1 MNEWTNKQPNKHKQT
16 NKQTNDQTNKEINS
30 NKLHLA
36 PELISIA
43 DYEITTI
50 AIKFNSTLIIAL
62 GHYCTGALRNKLTIM
77 IHVLFHCM

>member
-1 MNEWTNKQPNKHKQT
+1 MEDEEDKWQG
-16 NKQTNDQTNKEINS
+16 EINS
-30 NKLHLA
+30 NKLHLV

-62 GHYCTGALRNKLTIM
+62 GHYCTGALHNKLTIM
-77 IHVLFHCM
+77 IRVISIACNHLGMML